1 MLDGCVLWGARVVV
15 PPPGRERVIRELC
28 EVHPGIARMKSLAR
42 SCVLW
47 ASLDADLEAKVRTCQ
62 PSRPSELVSCPD
74 PLARARGSGVL
85 SDFSCRVAPRSES
98 LNQILERIIICAWRK
113 RSYFEPNWR

>member
-85 SDFSCRVAPRSES
+85 SDFSCHMGQGSSP
-98 LNQILERIIICAWRK
+98 I
-113 RSYFEPNWR
+113 